1 MKKHF
6 LIISLI
12 LTTLIAQSQWT
23 RSYTL
28 DDFGDTT
35 DLVEI
40 TGKSFDGLIYYND
53 PNGNPMD
60 KFCTRV
66 YIDEDQNVGL
76 FLYEN
81 CVFEKP
87 AFPGTDALKEVTL
100 RMRNSEGTTEKV
112 TILDKWAK
120 TGGLKLEREK
130 FTDFLNS
137 SQGEIRCI
145 LKSGVAYYKFT
156 IDASGYQQIIGK

>member
-1 MKKHF
+1 MKKQF
-6 LIISLI
+6 LILSFI
-12 LTTLIAQSQWT
+12 LTALLAKSQWT
-23 RSYTL
+23 KSFTL

-35 DLVEI
+35 DMVEI

-66 YIDEDQNVGL
+66 YIDKDQNVGL

-87 AFPGTDALKEVTL
+87 AFPGTDALKEVTF

-112 TILDKWAK
+112 TILDKWSK
-120 TGGLKLEREK
+120 SGGLKLENKK
-130 FTDFLNS
+130 FIDFLKS
-137 SQGEIRCI
+137 SNGEIRCI
-145 LKSGVAYYKFT
+145 VQSGVAYYKFT
-156 IDASGYQQIIGK
+156 IDASGYHQLIGK

>member
-1 MKKHF
+1 MKKQF
-6 LIISLI
+6 LVIGFI
-12 LTTLIAQSQWT
+12 LTALLAQSQWT
-23 RSYTL
+23 KSFTL

-35 DLVEI
+35 DMVEI

-53 PNGNPMD
+53 PNGNPME

-66 YIDEDQNVGL
+66 FIDKDTNAGL

-81 CVFEKP
+81 CVFDKP
-87 AFPGTDALKEVTL
+87 AFPGNDPLKEVTF

-120 TGGLKLEREK
+120 TGGLKLEPEK
-130 FTDFLNS
+130 FMDFLNS
-137 SQGEIRCI
+137 SEGDIRCI
-145 LKSGVAYYKFT
+145 LQSGVAYYKFT
-156 IDASGYQQIIGK
+156 IDATGYHQLITK

>member
-1 MKKHF
+1 MKQQL
-6 LIISLI
+6 LI
-12 LTTLIAQSQWT
+12 TLFVFYGLVANSQWT
-23 RSYTL
+23 KSFTL

-35 DLVEI
+35 DMVEI

-66 YIDEDQNVGL
+66 FIDKDQNVGL

-87 AFPGTDALKEVTL
+87 AFPGTDALKEVTF

-130 FTDFLNS
+130 FIDFLKNS
-137 SQGEIRCI
+137 NGEIRCI
-145 LKSGVAYYKFT
+145 VKSGVAYYKFT